1 MGGAGVAPAGPAKP
15 RVRMPSAPM
24 DPDLPPAL
32 PSRARPGQRI
42 RLPGQSRVTPEE
54 YREFLSLGHGEVY
67 NLDLDL

>member
-1 MGGAGVAPAGPAKP
+1 
-15 RVRMPSAPM
+15 MPSVAM
-24 DPDLPPAL
+24 DPDLPPVL

-54 YREFLSLGHGEVY
+54 YREFLSLGHGEIY